1 MDPKYTEIE
10 EHVRKKWKAQAQE
23 AQENLLKLK
32 GEAVER
38 EKRERIKAVA
48 HAHAEERARKAVADK
63 AIQDVGL
70 VNALIADLKKLEG
83 LYGIQL
89 TSHSA
94 NTSRINDQM
103 TINVQFSRIGT
114 PRHFGSRW

>member
-10 EHVRKKWKAQAQE
+10 EHARRKWKAQAQQ

-38 EKRERIKAVA
+38 ERQERIKTVA
-48 HAHAEERARKAVADK
+48 HAHAEERARKAAAEK
-63 AIQDVGL
+63 AVQDVGF
-70 VNALIADLKKLEG
+70 VNAIIADLKKLEG
-83 LYGIQL
+83 PYGIRL

-94 NTSRINDQM
+94 SAGRINDQM
-103 TINVQFSRIGT
+103 TINVQFSRIGA
-114 PRHFGSRW
+114 PRDFSPRW